1 MATHSCGYILPGE
14 PHRQRSLAGY
24 SPWGRK
30 RVGHDLATEQQQQ
43 RYIYKHTYPLPPGF
57 PPIFPLPT
65 PPSWIIAEH
74 RAGLPVPVCSFPAA
88 VCLSHA
94 WWCACQCT
102 LLIHPVL
109 PCPALPHPPGL
120 QVHSRGLCIF
130 IFKLKRILYL
140 CIQLCLH

>member
-24 SPWGRK
+24 SPWGRN

-74 RAGLPVPVCSFPAA
+74 RAELPVLRSRYIRFLFYPWQCIYIKPNLPVHPPSHPQAPP
-88 VCLSHA
+88 CLHVRSLH
-94 WWCACQCT
+94 
-102 LLIHPVL
+102 LREIPVL
-109 PCPALPHPPGL
+109 
-120 QVHSRGLCIF
+120 
-130 IFKLKRILYL
+130 FKRT
-140 CIQLCLH
+140 